1 MKNTHLL
8 FLFLTLLFA
17 SCQEEKITPQVFGS
31 LVGTVLSTEDNI
43 AIAQATVSTNPPT
56 SSLQTDELGRFT
68 VEQIEAG
75 TYTIRAEKEGFVT
88 EIENVTVFANQ
99 DANVILRLIR
109 ESTVNS
115 APDKPQNP
123 QPATGSVA
131 ASTDI
136 SFSWTGSDGN
146 NDDLTYDVILCT
158 SDEFT
163 CDTIARDLTE
173 TEFDAPELQ
182 HSTVYF
188 WQVRA
193 KDGFTDTNGDL
204 WSFETPAFP
213 DNRFLCARKV
223 NGKYDIYSSDAENTS
238 NIKLTNSAGDSWRPR
253 VNPQRTKIAYLSN
266 LGIETHLYV
275 MNLDGSEKTQVTQG
289 VPVSGL
295 SPLELDF
302 TWSPNGAEILYPAGN
317 ELYRI
322 GISGIGLTKVAD
334 APEGQMFAE
343 VDWTQIGNKIA
354 VRTTGNNIYESD
366 IFILDAAGN
375 YLQQVYADI
384 PGRETGPR
392 FSLDGNRILY
402 THDITGYEAPDG
414 RQLAAHIFEKSL
426 TTNVAIDLS
435 EESDILAGTNDLD
448 ADYSPDG
455 AFLIFVNTNNDGI
468 SQENILRMEAAGD
481 DRELLFG
488 GAVMPEW
495 F

>member
-1 MKNTHLL
+1 MNKLHILL
-8 FLFLTLLFA
+8 FLICLTA
-17 SCQEEKITPQVFGS
+17 MSCQEDKITPQVFGS

-99 DANVILRLIR
+99 DANVILRLVR

-123 QPATGSVA
+123 QPATGSI
-131 ASTDI
+131 ASSTQVT
-136 SFSWTGSDGN
+136 FAWTA
-146 NDDLTYDVILCT
+146 NDSNGDALTYDVILCT
-158 SDEFT
+158 SEVFA
-163 CDTIARDLTE
+163 CDTIARDISAAEYT
-173 TEFDAPELQ
+173 APALQ

-193 KDGFTDTNGDL
+193 KDGFTATNGDL

-213 DNRFLCARKV
+213 DNRFLCARKI
-223 NGKYDIYSSDAENTS
+223 NGKYDIYSSNEAGTV
-238 NIKLTNSAGDSWRPR
+238 NIKLTNSDGDSWRPR
-253 VNPQRTKIAYLSN
+253 VNPQRTKIAFLSN

-275 MNLDGSEKTQVTQG
+275 MNLDGSDKMQVTQG

-295 SPLELDF
+295 NPLELDY
-302 TWSPNGAEILYPAGN
+302 TWSPDGSEILYPAGN

-322 GISGIGLTKVAD
+322 NISGIGLTKVAD

-354 VRTTGNNIYESD
+354 ARTTGNNVYQSN

-402 THDITGYEAPDG
+402 THDVTGYEAADG
-414 RQLAAHIFEKSL
+414 RQLAAHIFEKNL
-426 TTNVAIDLS
+426 TNNIATDLS
-435 EESDILAGTNDLD
+435 EESDILSGTNDLD

-455 AFLIFVNTNNDGI
+455 AFIIFVNTNNDGI
-468 SQENILRMEAAGD
+468 SPKNILRMEAVGD
-481 DRELLFG
+481 ERELLFG
-488 GAVMPEW
+488 DALMPEW